1 MKLSRE
7 EVEALADARYD
18 DAGYETPEERL
29 FGLLVDV
36 ADVYVKHLEEA
47 AADHPAPFFAGT
59 TPIECAMNGLHENL
73 DMIRGDS

>member
-29 FGLLVDV
+29 FGLL
-36 ADVYVKHLEEA
+36 VKHLEEA